1 MSLAILK
8 YLSSKD
14 ERYFLWSDNMS
25 NVETVQKGYKLN
37 SPTVSNYTEKMM
49 LKVLFEHKGLETLFE
64 ESRWKSD
71 EVAQALGLP
80 NKLEQE
86 EKLPEIVAELL
97 KPRYEILQKMPTFS
111 DENGKQVEEN
121 LAQLA
126 SLLSLNE
133 AEMSVLR
140 LSLHLKIESDFSYIF
155 NFFSP
160 KSLPQAVEFL
170 VEFLN
175 ISRDEL
181 RPVLKKSSKLFQYGL
196 LQRSYSPT
204 DVDDYVEWGD
214 TLDADEF
221 TLLPFNEEKLLK
233 NSVILSH
240 QPKLNLKQF
249 EYISDTYLM
258 MQNYLQ
264 QALEKQQKGVNFLI
278 YGKPGTGK
286 TELAGLLAKTLN
298 LTAYNIAYMD
308 EDGDVIRAEKRLN
321 HCRMAQ
327 TLLGRNSKS
336 LLIFDEIEDV
346 FASSF
351 FERSIAQRN
360 KAWMNQLLEN
370 NSVPMIWISN
380 SVNCIDEA
388 FLRRFDFILEMPD
401 LPSKNKVE
409 LIRNLAGDKLSVE
422 YIQHFA
428 KERSLTPAI
437 LDRAIKVANQVNLQ
451 DKTFAEVLLS
461 LFNQTLQS
469 QGKAKIQ
476 PLVKGKMTYDLD
488 WVSCKDDIHRLSE
501 GLKRTKKG
509 RICCYGPPGTGKTA
523 WASWLAEQL
532 DMPLLLKQGSDLLDP
547 YVGRTEQKIAA
558 AFEQAKSENGVLVL
572 DEVDSFLFSRDN
584 AQRSWERSQVN
595 EMLTQIERFEGL
607 LIVSTNLMDILDP
620 AALRRFDL
628 KLKFDYLSAAQ
639 RQDFA
644 QNQAK
649 YLGLGEL
656 NEGDLHFIERLN
668 LLTPG
673 DFAAVT
679 RRHQFAPFEEAKS
692 WLNALQEEC
701 EIKPQ
706 YNQTRR
712 IGF

>member
-1 MSLAILK
+1 
-8 YLSSKD
+8 
-14 ERYFLWSDNMS
+14 MS
-25 NVETVQKGYKLN
+25 NVETVQKEYKLN

-64 ESRWKSD
+64 EARWKSD

-133 AEMSVLR
+133 AEMRVLR

-175 ISRDEL
+175 VSRDEL
-181 RPVLKKSSKLFQYGL
+181 RPALKKSSRLFQYGL
-196 LQRSYSPT
+196 LQRRYHPS

-221 TLLPFNEEKLLK
+221 TLLPFDKEKLLN
-233 NSVILSH
+233 NSVILSN

-258 MQNYLQ
+258 MRNYLQ
-264 QALEKQQKGVNFLI
+264 QAVEKQQKGVNFLI

-308 EDGDVIRAEKRLN
+308 EDGDVIQAEKRLN

-380 SVNCIDEA
+380 SVSGIDEA

-401 LPSKNKVE
+401 LPSRNKAD
-409 LIRNLAGDKLSVE
+409 LIRNLANDKLSAE

-428 KERSLTPAI
+428 KEQSLTPAI

-476 PLVKGKMTYDLD
+476 PLIKGKMTYDLD
-488 WVSCKDDIHRLSE
+488 WVSCKDDIYRLSA

-523 WASWLAEQL
+523 WA
-532 DMPLLLKQGSDLLDP
+532 
-547 YVGRTEQKIAA
+547 
-558 AFEQAKSENGVLVL
+558 
-572 DEVDSFLFSRDN
+572 
-584 AQRSWERSQVN
+584 
-595 EMLTQIERFEGL
+595 
-607 LIVSTNLMDILDP
+607 
-620 AALRRFDL
+620 
-628 KLKFDYLSAAQ
+628 
-639 RQDFA
+639 
-644 QNQAK
+644 
-649 YLGLGEL
+649 
-656 NEGDLHFIERLN
+656 
-668 LLTPG
+668 
-673 DFAAVT
+673 
-679 RRHQFAPFEEAKS
+679 
-692 WLNALQEEC
+692 
-701 EIKPQ
+701 
-706 YNQTRR
+706 
-712 IGF
+712 